1 MINVAIL
8 GSYKSS
14 DLFNINLN
22 PNIKNDFSVEID
34 VNNTSLIS
42 LMQSP
47 CIVDYD
53 LLKIFPETE
62 KNMDISLN
70 LKDEFEKSFFNY
82 LDNKNVDILI
92 IDNFNEINLGI
103 GFFDGII
110 LTNNY
115 ALNDT
120 KFYRELNSIELISIF
135 NQFEYYF
142 DLWKESCD
150 QFFKLMHN
158 NYPNIKII
166 LNMVRSTGIVEKED
180 GSIYFNNH
188 FSNIANDS
196 NYLISQLDE
205 YILSNYDVDILDFD
219 FYQFHTMENSPYS
232 EISRYYNKDYYENL
246 AFQLLNIFNS
256 YESYDARLDFLNKK
270 NIEYINQ
277 INSLV
282 SSNDYFWLN
291 LLNNSSFKSSENSC
305 LVNDDKVNSLK
316 SEISCLK
323 MNNDLLKN
331 EFTVLEKKYFNLNN
345 DFKKTNKKLNKTS
358 NLNKSLL
365 SSNSWKITKPLRSL
379 KRFFSK

>member
-62 KNMDISLN
+62 KNMGISLN

-82 LDNKNVDILI
+82 LDNKNIDILI
-92 IDNFNEINLGI
+92 IDNFNEIDLGI
-103 GFFDGII
+103 GVYDGII
-110 LTNNY
+110 LTNND

-120 KFYRELNSIELISIF
+120 KFYGELNSIELISIF

-158 NYPNIKII
+158 NY
-166 LNMVRSTGIVEKED
+166 S
-180 GSIYFNNH
+180 
-188 FSNIANDS
+188 
-196 NYLISQLDE
+196 
-205 YILSNYDVDILDFD
+205 
-219 FYQFHTMENSPYS
+219 
-232 EISRYYNKDYYENL
+232 
-246 AFQLLNIFNS
+246 
-256 YESYDARLDFLNKK
+256 
-270 NIEYINQ
+270 
-277 INSLV
+277 
-282 SSNDYFWLN
+282 
-291 LLNNSSFKSSENSC
+291 
-305 LVNDDKVNSLK
+305 
-316 SEISCLK
+316 
-323 MNNDLLKN
+323 
-331 EFTVLEKKYFNLNN
+331 
-345 DFKKTNKKLNKTS
+345 
-358 NLNKSLL
+358 
-365 SSNSWKITKPLRSL
+365 
-379 KRFFSK
+379 

>member
-110 LTNNY
+110 LTNNN
-115 ALNDT
+115 ALKDT

>member
-62 KNMDISLN
+62 QNMGISLN

-92 IDNFNEINLGI
+92 IDNFNEIDLGI
-103 GFFDGII
+103 GFYDGII
-110 LTNNY
+110 LTNND

-120 KFYRELNSIELISIF
+120 KFYRKLNSIELISIF

-219 FYQFHTMENSPYS
+219 FNQFHTIENSPYS

-277 INSLV
+277 INSLA

-291 LLNNSSFKSSENSC
+291 LLNNSSFESSENSC
-305 LVNDDKVNSLK
+305 LVNVDKINSLK
-316 SEISCLK
+316 SEISCLN

-331 EFTVLEKKYFNLNN
+331 ELTILEKKYFNLNN
-345 DFKKTNKKLNKTS
+345 DFKKVNKKLNKTS

-365 SSNSWKITKPLRSL
+365 SSNSWKITKPLRNL

>member
-110 LTNNY
+110 LTNNN